1 VNDLINPVE
10 TQKTNW
16 LKSRLSWRV
25 IMSVFVTIILVQGM
39 ILYYTTGNYQRQQ
52 LDEMRESAKASLVT
66 VVSTDEERLNEAVI
80 QKLLRSTN
88 VRGIAFYEAG
98 KPIAFDIYGEPPLLI
113 PDRQDPENP
122 LTWLSPERDR
132 YEASFGPHTLGAN
145 YVMVLRMDAESIR
158 KRTFEYI
165 TQTAVISLLLSAFIT
180 TVLILVIG
188 MWMLE
193 PILMLRNN
201 LLQAAKNP
209 TNAVQYLTRYSRK
222 DELGSVISSANRL
235 IKQNADNLQRLNDQ
249 VQDKIYQVAFFDAL
263 TGLPNRAHFLNKLDE
278 LIEVEKRE
286 NNRYFGVLVIDIDH
300 FGDVND
306 TLGYESGDML
316 LKIVSQKLT
325 ETLKT
330 ALLVARLGEDEFAAI
345 LPLPK
350 APDGSIKNITDS
362 VFDVFMESFDVQ
374 GNDLVLEATLGMALW
389 PNDADRAIDLMK
401 KAESALDQAKLEEK
415 GHFRLY
421 SPTFEQNV
429 QNRIQM
435 VRDLRTAIEEKQFA
449 LAYQPQFD
457 AITRKI
463 IGAEALLRWER
474 FNPETGKKA
483 FVRPDHFIP
492 VAEQSGLIVPIGR
505 WVIEEAC
512 RFAKECTDNGVH
524 PFRIAVNLSG
534 VQFERDDIVQVT
546 KDVLK
551 KTGLDPHLLELEV
564 TESAVMRDI
573 NQTIAL
579 LQQLRDIGVELA
591 IDDFGTGYSSLSYL
605 KRFPIHRLKVDRSF
619 VMNVTESK
627 DDASITSTI
636 IQLGHSIGLKVI
648 AEGVETEE
656 QVKFLTA
663 HACDEFQGYF
673 FSKPLPP
680 AEFRGFVKGYVLP
693 KTNAA

>member
-1 VNDLINPVE
+1 VNDPTNLSE
-10 TQKTNW
+10 SQKTNW

-25 IMSVFVTIILVQGM
+25 ILSVFVTIILVQGM
-39 ILYYTTGNYQRQQ
+39 ILYYTTGNYQQQQ
-52 LDEMRESAKASLVT
+52 LDEMRESAKASLVA
-66 VVSTDEERLNEAVI
+66 VVSPEEERLNETVI
-80 QKLLRSTN
+80 QKLLRGTN

-113 PDRQDPENP
+113 PDRTNAENM
-122 LTWLSPERDR
+122 LTWLSPSKDR
-132 YEASFGPHTLGAN
+132 YEVTFGPRTLGAN
-145 YVMVLRMDAESIR
+145 YVMVLRLDTENIRSRTMD
-158 KRTFEYI
+158 YI
-165 TQTAVISLLLSAFIT
+165 AQTAVISLLLAAFIT

-209 TNAVQYLTRYSRK
+209 TNAVQYLTRYARK

-278 LIEVEKRE
+278 LIEIEKRE
-286 NNRYFGVLVIDIDH
+286 NARYFGVLVVDIDH

-316 LKIVSQKLT
+316 LKIVSQKLS

-330 ALLVARLGEDEFAAI
+330 SILVARLGEDEFAAI

-350 APDGSIKNITDS
+350 APDGSIKQITDS
-362 VFDVFMESFDVQ
+362 VFDVFMENFDVQ

-389 PNDADRAIDLMK
+389 PNDADRAIDLLK

-435 VRDLRTAIEEKQFA
+435 VRDLRSAIEEKQFT

-457 AITRKI
+457 ATSRKI

-474 FNPETGKKA
+474 IDHETGKKS

-512 RFAKECTDNGVH
+512 RFAKECIDNGVH

-636 IQLGHSIGLKVI
+636 IQLGHSMGLKVI
-648 AEGVETEE
+648 AEGVETEA
-656 QVKFLTA
+656 QVGFLTSQK
-663 HACDEFQGYF
+663 CDEFQGYF

-680 AEFRGFVKGYVLP
+680 AEFRGFVKGYIMP
-693 KTNAA
+693 KNNAA